1 MYIIYVYNNKFIIGD
16 SILDLN
22 DYKSIKCRENFVFMM
37 NYKLAFKILKAIVT
51 LIIFV
56 GIAYLLSKLNLS
68 SFLGWILSIIFFIIG
83 WLCIILVTTSEAPD
97 ISLFCKASICTIVAY
112 VNKNDITGVLYIKHE
127 PISYKTYNSKVF
139 LHKPGPFEHVPM
151 NIQYTTLK
159 DNVKKIHT
167 NCEMDNIILT
177 DDDYLPF

>member
-22 DYKSIKCRENFVFMM
+22 DYKSIKFRENFVFMM

-56 GIAYLLSKLNLS
+56 GIAYLLSKLNFS

-83 WLCIILVTTSEAPD
+83 WLCIIWVTTSEAPD

-127 PISYKTYNSKVF
+127 PISYKKYNSKVF
-139 LHKPGPFEHVPM
+139 LHTPGPFENIPM
-151 NIQYTTLK
+151 SIKYNTLK
-159 DNVKKIHT
+159 NNVKNIHT
-167 NCEMDNIILT
+167 NFEMENIILT
-177 DDDYLPF
+177 DDDFLPF